1 MFLLA
6 STEDFLIM
14 CVFYAFFLD
23 LTTSSDAFN
32 QEEENEI
39 DGGSGE
45 EAKDICMIFGLL
57 LLEY

>member
-6 STEDFLIM
+6 STEDCLIM
-14 CVFYAFFLD
+14 CVFYACFLD
-23 LTTSSDAFN
+23 ITTSSDAFN

-45 EAKDICMIFGLL
+45 EAKDICMSFGLL